1 MKRISD
7 YLDRFRTLEPR
18 TVKKDLF
25 AQIVSD
31 ATGCRV
37 SPESVGQQGNRI
49 HLDLHPAV
57 LTEVLRKE
65 KEILAAYNERTR
77 QHLSS
82 IH

>member
-7 YLDRFRTLEPR
+7 YLDRFKTLEPR

-25 AQIVSD
+25 VQVVNDI
-31 ATGCRV
+31 TGCRV
-37 SPESVGQQGNRI
+37 SAESVGQQGTRI

-65 KEILAAYNERTR
+65 EEILTAYNERTR
-77 QHLSS
+77 QKLTS